1 MIKYFTSFIL
11 IVVTTFYVNN
21 TYAITNGVRI
31 KELCRLSNARDNSL
45 VGYGIVTGLSGTGD
59 SSRSYAA
66 LKSLSNVLKRFGVDV
81 LAKQLRSRNTAIVI
95 LTSTL
100 GPYLRPGDK
109 VDVNVTSLGDAR
121 SLVGGT
127 LILTHLIGPDGKI
140 YALAQ
145 GSLLVGGYTYDVN
158 GNVIQKNHT
167 TSATIP
173 SGATVERS
181 VPTEL
186 LSDTGNIEYFLI
198 EPDFTTA
205 NRVVDNLNSKFK
217 SNISHAIDASRI
229 EIRVPEAK
237 KKNIVR
243 FLTEIENILVS
254 PDVRA
259 KLVINER
266 TGTIVTGG
274 TINLSKVNI
283 THGDL
288 KIAITT
294 ENIVSQPI
302 FVRDTAEGVKTE
314 LVPRSTIKI
323 DDSGPI
329 SVALPEGTSVND
341 LLAALNKLNA
351 TSRDIITILQAI
363 KRAGALHA
371 ELIIQ

>member
-1 MIKYFTSFIL
+1 MKRNIITICCLL
-11 IVVTTFYVNN
+11 IITFHYQS
-21 TYAITNGVRI
+21 AEAKSHGIRI
-31 KELCRLSNARDNSL
+31 KELCRLGNAIDNSL

-59 SSRSYAA
+59 SARSFAA
-66 LKSLSNVLKRFGVDV
+66 LKSLSNVLKRFGVQV
-81 LAKQLRSRNTAIVI
+81 LANQLRSRNTAIVL

-100 GPYLRPGDK
+100 RPYLRPGDK
-109 VDVNVTSLGDAR
+109 IDVNVSSLGDAR

-127 LILTHLIGPDGKI
+127 LILTHLVGPDGKI

-173 SGATVERS
+173 AGATVEKS

-186 LSDTGNIEYFLI
+186 LTKSGFIEYVLI
-198 EPDFTTA
+198 DPDFTTA
-205 NRVVDNLNSKFK
+205 NRVVNNLNFKFK
-217 SNISHAIDASRI
+217 QQVSHAIDASRI
-229 EIRVPEAK
+229 EIKVPESK
-237 KKNIVR
+237 KHNLVS
-243 FLTEIENILVS
+243 FLTEIENTLVT
-254 PDVRA
+254 PDVKA
-259 KLVINER
+259 TLVVNER
-266 TGTIVTGG
+266 TGTIVSGG
-274 TINLSKVNI
+274 TVTLSKVSI

-288 KIAITT
+288 KIAIST

-302 FVRDTAEGVKTE
+302 FVRDTSEGVKTE
-314 LVPRSTIKI
+314 VVPRSTINV
-323 DDSGPI
+323 DDVGTMSI
-329 SVALPEGTSVND
+329 ALPEGTSVND
-341 LLAALNKLNA
+341 LLAALNKVNA